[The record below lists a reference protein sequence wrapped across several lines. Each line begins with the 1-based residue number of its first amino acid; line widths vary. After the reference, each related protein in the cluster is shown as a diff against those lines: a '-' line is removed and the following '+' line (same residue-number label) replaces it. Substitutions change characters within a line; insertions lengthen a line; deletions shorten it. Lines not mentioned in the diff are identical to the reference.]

1 MQKQTAIGATCK
13 DPMQKQTMCSSC
25 INAHEQIANTM
36 QTQTLATAIK
46 DNNNSVLYMYIGG
59 FRGSL
64 VP

>member
-1 MQKQTAIGATCK
+1 MQKQ
-13 DPMQKQTMCSSC
+13 MRCSSC

-36 QTQTLATAIK
+36 QTQTLATANK